1 MHLTVIGSGYVGLVA
16 GACFADVGNDVV
28 CVDVDEAKIEN
39 LRQGIIPIY
48 EPGLETVVKRN
59 HDDGRL
65 TFTTDTA
72 SAVRGAEI
80 IFIAVGTPPGED
92 GSADLKHVIAV
103 AESIGDAMQ
112 SDKIVV
118 CKSTVPIGTCDKVY
132 EVITSRTEHAVDVV
146 SNPEFLKEGSALKDF
161 QYPDRVIIGS
171 RTEAGGKAVGRLY
184 APFMRRQERILYMD
198 VRSAEMT
205 KYASNSMLAT
215 KISFINEIANLCD
228 AVGADVELVRRGMA
242 MDERI
247 GPHFIYP
254 GVGFGGSCFPK
265 DIKALARIARQ
276 VERPSH
282 ILDAVDQVNDEQKTR
297 LIDFAHGFYGGD
309 LSGKTFAVWGL
320 SFKPKTDDIR
330 EAPAHVA
337 IRRLVSAG
345 ATIRATDPAA
355 LENSRAELADL
366 GGAIEFLD
374 GDYETLD
381 GADALF
387 VFTEW
392 NEFRSPNFARMK
404 ERLAAPVIFD
414 GRNIYDP
421 KVVREEHGFT
431 YFCIG
436 RSTVEKN
443 W

>member
-1 MHLTVIGSGYVGLVA
+1 MQLTVIGTGYVGLVA

-28 CVDVDEAKIEN
+28 CVDVDEAKIAS

-48 EPGLETVVKRN
+48 EPGLEAMVKRN
-59 HDDGRL
+59 YEDGRL
-65 TFTTDTA
+65 AFTTDA
-72 SAVRGAEI
+72 AQAVRDAEVV
-80 IFIAVGTPPGED
+80 FIAVGTPPGED
-92 GSADLKHVIAV
+92 GSADLQHVIAV
-103 AESIGDAMQ
+103 AETIGDAMQ

-118 CKSTVPIGTCDKVY
+118 CKSTVPIGTCDEVY
-132 EVITSRTEHAVDVV
+132 DVITSRTDHAVDVI

-171 RTEAGGKAVGRLY
+171 RTEAGGHAVGRLY
-184 APFMRRQERILYMD
+184 TPFMRRQERILYMD

-242 MDERI
+242 MDKRI

-254 GVGFGGSCFPK
+254 GCGFGGSCFPK
-265 DIKALARIARQ
+265 DIKALARVARR

-282 ILDAVDQVNDEQKTR
+282 ILDAVDRVNDAQKTR

-309 LSGKTFAVWGL
+309 FSGKTFAVWGL
-320 SFKPKTDDIR
+320 SFKPKTDDVR

-337 IRRLVSAG
+337 IRRLISGG

-355 LENSRAELADL
+355 IENSRLELADL
-366 GGAIEFLD
+366 SASIEFFE
-374 GDYETLD
+374 GNYETLD

-392 NEFRSPNFARMK
+392 NEFRSPNFERMK
-404 ERLAAPVIFD
+404 QHLSSPVLFD

-421 KVVREEHGFT
+421 GVVRDEHGFT

-436 RSTVEKN
+436 RSTVERG